1 MASSLR
7 LFLTIVVTLLL
18 LPPTIASSPPHVI
31 YILLDDLGFSDL
43 GYTTTSTSIP
53 TPSTPT
59 IDSLQSSPHTRTL
72 KNYYIEPVCSPSRSS
87 IQTGLYPLHHG
98 VVNWLK
104 PEDPNG
110 LPLNLTTMAEHMN
123 ELGYVSRAVGK
134 WHMGFYRDEYTP
146 TFRGYSSFTGF
157 YGGGED
163 YFTHVEGDG
172 YDFRSDTKPHCG
184 TFNSCSKVLTNN
196 SALNRYSTEVFG
208 EAAVNIINNHADED
222 PDKPLFLYL
231 AFQGVHSGGGT
242 TPQKY
247 LDLNKNL
254 TNPRL
259 NFAGMLTAVDSAIKN
274 VTESLK
280 DNGLFDNTIIVFST
294 DNGGPV
300 DGGDAVGSTNWPL
313 RGGKHTIWEGGIRGV
328 GFVTGGEDTVLN
340 NSNNNDGDGDYNH
353 LMNGVDWLPTIVGF
367 GGGSAENIEGID
379 GVSHYEALINSP
391 SSTTPR
397 DSFYI
402 GHYDANNDDSFVG
415 GRGVRWDDV
424 ENDRRWKMIE
434 QIKEGKNVP
443 SWYSS
448 ENCAQ
453 SDDATSTKPCCGPKN
468 GCEETNPSGTFL
480 FDVLADPSESQDL
493 SNQFPDIVTKL
504 RAMADDFEEGQIEE
518 GPPLEVEC
526 GDAVMGMDDVANAT
540 WQPWCS
546 LLS

>member
-1 MASSLR
+1 MALSLR

-259 NFAGMLTAVDSAIKN
+259 NFAGMLTAVDSAIK
-274 VTESLK
+274 T
-280 DNGLFDNTIIVFST
+280 
-294 DNGGPV
+294 
-300 DGGDAVGSTNWPL
+300 
-313 RGGKHTIWEGGIRGV
+313 
-328 GFVTGGEDTVLN
+328 
-340 NSNNNDGDGDYNH
+340 
-353 LMNGVDWLPTIVGF
+353 
-367 GGGSAENIEGID
+367 
-379 GVSHYEALINSP
+379 
-391 SSTTPR
+391 
-397 DSFYI
+397 FYI